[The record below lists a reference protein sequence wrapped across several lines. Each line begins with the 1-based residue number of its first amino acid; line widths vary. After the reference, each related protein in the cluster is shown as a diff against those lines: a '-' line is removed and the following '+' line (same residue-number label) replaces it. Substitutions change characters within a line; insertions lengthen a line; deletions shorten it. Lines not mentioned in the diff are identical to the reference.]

1 MCLAGLGYTSLSFFS
16 ADYNMQDGVV
26 LVTGAARR
34 IGAAIA
40 RTLHAAGAGV
50 VLHCHRSRTEA
61 ERLRDE
67 LNAMRGASCAVVQAD
82 LLEISALPGLVEEA
96 VRAFGRLDALVNN
109 ASSFYPTP
117 FGSVGSVEWEDLVG
131 SNLRAPLFLS
141 QAAAPWLREARGSIV
156 NLVDIHAER
165 PLKDFVVYSVAKA
178 GLAGLTRALALEL
191 GPEVR
196 VNGVAPGAILWP
208 DGDQHFAPEEKGRIT
223 DQTPLKRIGSPDDV
237 AGAVKYLLFDAP
249 FVTGQILAV
258 DGGRGIHL

>member
-1 MCLAGLGYTSLSFFS
+1 
-16 ADYNMQDGVV
+16 MQDAAV

-40 RTLHAAGAGV
+40 RTLHGAGARV
-50 VLHCHRSRTEA
+50 ALHCNRSRTEA
-61 ERLRDE
+61 ERLAAE
-67 LNAMRGASCAVVQAD
+67 LNAVRAGSCAVVQAD
-82 LLEISALPGLVEEA
+82 LLDLAALPRLVEEA
-96 VRAFGRLDALVNN
+96 AAPFGRLDALVNN
-109 ASSFYPTP
+109 ASSFYSTP
-117 FGSVGSVEWEDLVG
+117 FGKIGEREWQDLIG
-131 SNLRAPLFLS
+131 TNLRAPLFLS
-141 QAAAPWLREARGSIV
+141 QAAAPWLREARGAIV

-208 DGDQHFAPEEKGRIT
+208 DGDQHFAPAEKGRIT
-223 DQTPLKRIGSPDDV
+223 DQTPLKRIGSPEDV

>member
-1 MCLAGLGYTSLSFFS
+1 
-16 ADYNMQDGVV
+16 MQDGAV

-34 IGAAIA
+34 IGASIA
-40 RTLHAAGAGV
+40 RTLHAAGANV
-50 VLHCHRSRTEA
+50 VLHCHRSRAEA
-61 ERLRDE
+61 EQLREE
-67 LNAMRGASCAVVQAD
+67 LSALRAGSCAVVQAD
-82 LLEISALPGLVEEA
+82 LLDLAGLPALVEQS
-96 VRAFGRLDALVNN
+96 VQAFGRLDALVNN

-117 FGSVGSVEWEDLVG
+117 FGGIGEGEWDDLVG

-141 QAAAPWLREARGSIV
+141 QAAAPWLREARGAIV

-165 PLKDFVVYSVAKA
+165 PLKDFVVYSIAKA

-196 VNGVAPGAILWP
+196 VNGVAPGAIVWP
-208 DGDQHFAPEEKGRIT
+208 DGDQHFAPAEKGRIT
-223 DQTPLKRIGSPDDV
+223 EQTPLKRIGSPEDV

>member
-1 MCLAGLGYTSLSFFS
+1 MH
-16 ADYNMQDGVV
+16 DGAV
-26 LVTGAARR
+26 LITGAARR
-34 IGAAIA
+34 IGASTA
-40 RTLHAAGAGV
+40 RTLHAAGANV
-50 VLHCHRSRTEA
+50 VLHCHRSRAEA
-61 ERLRDE
+61 EQLREE
-67 LNAMRGASCAVVQAD
+67 LSALRAGSCAVVQAD
-82 LLEISALPGLVEEA
+82 LLDLAGLPALVEQS
-96 VRAFGRLDALVNN
+96 VQAFGRLDALVNN

-117 FGSVGSVEWEDLVG
+117 FGGIGEGEWDDLVG

-141 QAAAPWLREARGSIV
+141 QAAAPWLREARGAIV

-165 PLKDFVVYSVAKA
+165 PLKDFVVYSIAKA

-196 VNGVAPGAILWP
+196 VNGVAPGAIVWP
-208 DGDQHFAPEEKGRIT
+208 DGDQHFAPAEKGRIT
-223 DQTPLKRIGSPDDV
+223 EQTPLKRIGSPEDV